1 MLSDLPARLRAVAE
15 LQRRRDRFIA
25 GTWSFD
31 TLDQAIDLALEPR
44 RVVDQYLVRNVIRD
58 SRRVR
63 VRRRYRQREI
73 LATDLVGADQ
83 SASSDLE
90 TDIADVE
97 YSTPDAELQML
108 DIGAQAV
115 CDVGH
120 SRAEYLLDALVEG
133 RTVREI
139 ARMLSISPSNS
150 AVLAKNLKRAIVA
163 QSQRYD

>member
-1 MLSDLPARLRAVAE
+1 MLSDLPARLRAIAE
-15 LQRRRDRFIA
+15 LQRRRSRFIA
-25 GTWSFD
+25 GSWSFD

-73 LATDLVGADQ
+73 LAADLVRPDQ
-83 SASSDLE
+83 SDLDDVE
-90 TDIADVE
+90 TDVAAVE
-97 YSTPDAELQML
+97 YSTPDAELLML
-108 DIGAQAV
+108 DIAAQAV
-115 CDVGH
+115 RDVDCGQG
-120 SRAEYLLDALVEG
+120 EYLLDALIEG

-139 ARMLSISPSNS
+139 ACALSISPSNS